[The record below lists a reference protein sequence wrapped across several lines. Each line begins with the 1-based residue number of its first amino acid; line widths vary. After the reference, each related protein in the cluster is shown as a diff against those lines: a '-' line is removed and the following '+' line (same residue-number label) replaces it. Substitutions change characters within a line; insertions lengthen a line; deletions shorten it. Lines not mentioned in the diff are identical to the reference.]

1 MKTKKSLSWAVS
13 TVLVACSAP
22 LLAPAVAHAQVA
34 TTTTTVSRPCTPY
47 SSGNSPN
54 TKTGETISIVHP
66 TQVQPNEVFSVTVT
80 PGPIDANGRNTGRI
94 SWDFLPPAGVELL
107 EYKLLDEGV
116 NLRPGV
122 RIDRVGADRRPS
134 PTGNALRI
142 WGGNTT
148 GPGVNSVNMHSGF
161 FGIDYDWDAS
171 LRNDS
176 KDPYTIPRF
185 ELTLRAPD
193 NVGTTMAFGLPGAGR
208 NGSQTDGNANSLTF
222 MDTNGIGSQSYSF
235 YCGAS
240 QNAANL
246 ASTGVAGEIKIGDA
260 NLTLEPLPAEVESGK
275 VFTAEVSVASYNASS
290 VQLAAGRVEIVTAD
304 GQVVGSAPVS
314 SSGAGYNASGT
325 AQVSVSLPPLAA
337 GETQRDDQLFAR
349 YVGGNRVGEAQSG
362 TSTVSVLQK
371 VYTKQERQIS
381 LNVTEGA
388 LSGGNRA
395 VTVDATVSGGTL
407 PAGAQVELVRNGT
420 VVKTSTVGADGRV
433 QFTDSAPQRQNDA
446 IYTYEVRLVEQ
457 IVGDDRY
464 FGTSPSKAI
473 LVQGFNPTSDLTP
486 GYDPAT
492 GTGSIANIF
501 SDPNTF
507 WDTSAGSLGALGA
520 LSVQMTANP

>member
-1 MKTKKSLSWAVS
+1 MKTKKNLSLVVS
-13 TVLVACSAP
+13 TVLVACSVP
-22 LLAPAVAHAQVA
+22 LLAPAAAQAQVT
-34 TTTTTVSRPCTPY
+34 TTTTTVSRPCTPF
-47 SSGNSPN
+47 SQGNSPN
-54 TKTGETISIVHP
+54 TKTGETISVVHP

-107 EYKLLDEGV
+107 GYTLLDQGD
-116 NLRPGV
+116 NLQPGV

-148 GPGVNSVNMHSGF
+148 GPGENSVNMHSGF
-161 FGIDYDWDAS
+161 FGVDYQWNAA

-176 KDPYTIPRF
+176 KAPYTIPRF
-185 ELTLRAPD
+185 ELILRAPD
-193 NVGTTMAFGLPGAGR
+193 TVGTTMRFGLPGAGR

-240 QNAANL
+240 TNAAIL
-246 ASTGVAGEIKIGDA
+246 ASTGVAGEIKIGET
-260 NLTLEPLPAEVESGK
+260 NLTLDPLPTEVETGK
-275 VFTAEVSVASYNASS
+275 AFTAKVSVASYNASS
-290 VQLAAGRVEIVTAD
+290 AQLAAGRVEIVTAD

-337 GETQRDDQLFAR
+337 GETQRDHQLFAR
-349 YVGGNRVGEAQSG
+349 YVGGNRVGEAKSG

-371 VYTKQERQIS
+371 VYANQERQIA

-388 LSGGNRA
+388 LTGGNRA

-407 PAGAQVELVRNGT
+407 PAGAKVELVRNGAVVAT
-420 VVKTSTVGADGRV
+420 VAVGADGRAR
-433 QFTDSAPQRQNDA
+433 FTDSAPQRQNDA

-457 IVGDDRY
+457 IVGDNRY
-464 FGTSPSKAI
+464 FGTSEPKAI
-473 LVQGFNPTSDLTP
+473 LVQGLNPSSDLTP

-507 WDTSAGSLGALGA
+507 WDRSAGSLGALGA